1 MGRLLL
7 QKCGEIAR
15 AEIRRIKACVSMIPE
30 LTLPTLDQFGDD
42 CRNPKKEQQL
52 VMRGVRQVERREA
65 VVMEPLT

>member
-1 MGRLLL
+1 
-7 QKCGEIAR
+7 
-15 AEIRRIKACVSMIPE
+15 MIPE